1 MIPGVDHQTPA
12 DADDGLAQEAAHLRL
27 EEEYAALPS
36 HALGTGQLVKD
47 EYFTLFESVGAL
59 EIMDPKMDSGFLAP
73 GETLEE
79 DFDALKE
86 LLPEEVIGIMDQL
99 LCYEMSWHQGYP
111 LSQTLFV
118 SVHVDRLLWPEPRTL
133 DEAFFHRPIGPQAAA
148 KYGSDEQSQ
157 TYSYPGGKSPLLMIL
172 RAYCL
177 GLVKYCD
184 NVIQRVT
191 SRDYFEEE
199 DFSTHTYSRQ
209 LLTRFSEE
217 EIVDTNKK
225 TTGQRYGNIF
235 KKSRNQTP

>member
-1 MIPGVDHQTPA
+1 
-12 DADDGLAQEAAHLRL
+12 
-27 EEEYAALPS
+27 
-36 HALGTGQLVKD
+36 
-47 EYFTLFESVGAL
+47 
-59 EIMDPKMDSGFLAP
+59 MDPKMDSGFLAP

-79 DFDALKE
+79 DFDALKD

-118 SVHVDRLLWPEPRTL
+118 SVHIDRLLWPEPRTV
-133 DEAFFHRPIGPQAAA
+133 DEALFHRSSNPREFL
-148 KYGSDEQSQ
+148 KRGSSEDPEGA
-157 TYSYPGGKSPLLMIL
+157 YRYPGGKSPMLMVL

-177 GLVKYCD
+177 GLLKYCD

-209 LLTRFSEE
+209 LLTRFPEE
-217 EIVDTNKK
+217 EIIDVIRRAEQWIEHDGKWGKEYVDP
-225 TTGQRYGNIF
+225 YPLLDDDSSAD
-235 KKSRNQTP
+235 SRKWGATAARER